1 MGGGHAEMFKISLL
15 RSYSITQPVT
25 LLLTL
30 GRDCGELQGYC
41 FLASDGPG
49 KAQIVLIWKSIKNMG
64 VATVTSISLCE
75 CKLVGP
81 LWKQYGDVSKN

>member
-30 GRDCGELQGYC
+30 GRDYGELQGHC
-41 FLASDGPG
+41 SLASDGPG
-49 KAQIVLIWKSIKNMG
+49 KTQIVL
-64 VATVTSISLCE
+64 T
-75 CKLVGP
+75 
-81 LWKQYGDVSKN
+81 

>member
-1 MGGGHAEMFKISLL
+1 MEVVLGCRKLVLKALWFFFLITIKINGGGHAEMFKISLL

-49 KAQIVLIWKSIKNMG
+49 KAQIVLI
-64 VATVTSISLCE
+64 
-75 CKLVGP
+75 
-81 LWKQYGDVSKN
+81 